1 MQAVIL
7 HSLEKESSLWYSE
20 WHQGSAESE
29 FLTSECYTWRDIG
42 VHSSI
47 VAGPMI
53 LVYQEG
59 GEQLYEQIMLTV
71 EIVAQ

>member
-1 MQAVIL
+1 
-7 HSLEKESSLWYSE
+7 
-20 WHQGSAESE
+20 
-29 FLTSECYTWRDIG
+29 LTSECYTWRDIG